1 MSDPVYI
8 DVLVAGLGPAGA
20 CAARKAADAGLT
32 VVAIEKKAE
41 AGTPVQCAEFVPAM
55 VGIEVADLFA
65 TCRQAIDSMMT
76 FVERDAPDVM
86 ENFPGQMIDRQA
98 FDSQLVEMAIKAGVD
113 CRFGAVL
120 KSVTPKG
127 TLILSTGETLQA
139 KVIIGADGPR
149 SRIGAAIGQTNT
161 ELVETRQI
169 SVPLL
174 QPHSATDIFLSA
186 DIAGGYGWLFPK
198 GDIANLGIGVEAGQK
213 DRLKPLLEN
222 LHRELIQAGRV
233 GEKILYHTGGAIPV
247 GGMRDPI
254 GQIGETAVLLAGDA
268 AGLTNPVTGA
278 GINAAILSGNRAGE
292 YANLWLQGDR
302 EALDD
307 YREELEDLFKPG
319 LDRACKRR
327 QNILDA
333 FRRDSPTGEEL
344 RNNWIAYPEYW
355 AA

>member
-1 MSDPVYI
+1 MSDPVHI
-8 DVLVAGLGPAGA
+8 DVVVAGLGPAGA
-20 CAARKAADAGLT
+20 CAAREAARAGLS

-55 VGIEVADLFA
+55 VGIEVTDLSV
-65 TCRQAIDSMMT
+65 TCRQAIDSMVT
-76 FVERDAPDVM
+76 FVEGDAPDVM

-98 FDSQLVEMAIKAGVD
+98 FDRQLVDMAIAAGVD
-113 CRFGAVL
+113 CRFGVVV
-120 KSVTPKG
+120 KSVLPDG
-127 TLILSTGETLQA
+127 SLNLSNGESLQA

-149 SRIGAAIGQTNT
+149 SRIGAAIEQTNT

-186 DIAGGYGWLFPK
+186 SIAGGYGWLFPK
-198 GDIANLGIGVEAGQK
+198 GDVANLGLGVEAGQK
-213 DRLKPLLEN
+213 DKLKPLLEN
-222 LHRELIQAGRV
+222 LHRELIEAGRV

-247 GGMRDPI
+247 GGILDPV
-254 GQIGETAVLLAGDA
+254 GHLGDTAVLLAGDA

-278 GINAAILSGNRAGE
+278 GINAAVLSGNRAGE
-292 YANLWLQGDR
+292 YANLWLQGDL

-327 QNILDA
+327 QNILQA